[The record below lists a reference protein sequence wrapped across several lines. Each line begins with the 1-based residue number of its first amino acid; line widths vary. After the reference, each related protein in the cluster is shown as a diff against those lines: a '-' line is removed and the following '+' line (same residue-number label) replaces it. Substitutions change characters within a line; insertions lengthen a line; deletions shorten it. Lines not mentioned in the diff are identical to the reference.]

1 MMDVKGFVKDNL
13 LKLIFVAAVIVLA
26 VIATARAAM
35 TKSPKTIRAATKRLN
50 T

>member
-1 MMDVKGFVKDNL
+1 MDVKGFVKDNL

-26 VIATARAAM
+26 VIATALAAA
-35 TKSPKTIRAATKRLN
+35 KSPKTIRAATKRLN